1 MQLSGEVKK
10 KKETEKE
17 ALQGAGRTRAS
28 RPSKCVVTRP
38 DENRNPVKRVGG
50 EETQH
55 LKEKK
60 RRKRR
65 PCKVQVELGPAGR
78 EGS

>member
-1 MQLSGEVKK
+1 VQLSGEVKK

-38 DENRNPVKRVGG
+38 HENRNPVKRVGG
-50 EETQH
+50 EEMEH

-65 PCKVQVELGPAGR
+65 PCNVQVELGPAGR